1 VQSSLEGVR
10 NGGFSGTGQAVKPE
24 NPAALPEKALLVAM
38 DGAIRIWSAGFPA
51 SMDNIEWQTLF
62 SIRTGPFTLGE
73 LAFSFAIVLLTV
85 ILRSL
90 VTRVVFSGLKKA
102 ASKTRFAYDDRL
114 IDALEKPV
122 SSFLLLLGLF
132 LAAGVLPV
140 DPAWRELLTTGFRV
154 LSVVILFWALFRLSD
169 VLVDIMTRL
178 SARTGSDSFR
188 GFGDLVKKSLR
199 VFIALVGAV
208 MVIDNLGYNIG
219 GLIATLGIGG
229 AAFAFAAKDTIANFY
244 GSIALALDRPFRV
257 GDWIKVGDQV
267 DGDVEEIGLR
277 STKVRTFPKTVVSIP
292 NAVLA
297 NEVID
302 NQTRMPKRRVKQV
315 VGVTYET
322 SPDTMEAL
330 TAAIRK
336 LLEDDEG
343 VHNEFILVNWTD
355 FGGSSLDILVY
366 YFTATVKW
374 AEYLAVRQRIN
385 VKIARAVA
393 DHGSSVAFPTRTLY
407 LEGDVA
413 RQLAGGRDLPDDHGP
428 QQPS

>member
-1 VQSSLEGVR
+1 
-10 NGGFSGTGQAVKPE
+10 
-24 NPAALPEKALLVAM
+24 
-38 DGAIRIWSAGFPA
+38 
-51 SMDNIEWQTLF
+51 MDNIEWQSLF
-62 SIRTGPFTLGE
+62 SVRTGPFTLGE
-73 LAFSFAIVLLTV
+73 LALSFAIVLLTV

-90 VTRVVFSGLKKA
+90 VTRVFFSGLKKA
-102 ASKTRFAYDDRL
+102 ASKTRFEYDDRL

-122 SSFLLLLGLF
+122 SSFLLILGLF
-132 LAAGVLPV
+132 LAVGVLPV
-140 DPAWRELLTTGFRV
+140 DPVWREVLTTGFRV

-297 NEVID
+297 NEIID

-336 LLEDDEG
+336 LLEEDEG
-343 VHNEFILVNWTD
+343 VHNEFMLVNWTD

-366 YFTATVKW
+366 YFTTTVKW
-374 AEYLAVRQRIN
+374 ADYLAVRQRIN
-385 VKIARAVA
+385 VKIARTVA

-413 RQLAGGRDLPDDHGP
+413 RRLAGDRDLPDDHGP